1 MTSARGDGVLLVAH
15 GTVERLDEMPRFLER
30 IRHGRPASPE
40 LVAELVRRYEAIGGS
55 PLLEITRRQAA
66 ALAERLGLPVL
77 VGMRLWDPSVE
88 DALRQAAERGL
99 QRLVVLP
106 LAPFSVHVYWQ
117 AAQRSRQ
124 TVLSELGD
132 RTPQL
137 LLVEPWGEETELVS
151 AQVRSIEPLLAPE
164 PAHETA
170 LVLSFHS
177 LPTRV
182 IDAGDPYKTLAESAA
197 LTVAQK
203 LGRSHEL
210 AFQSQGADGG
220 SWLGPDLPSVFE
232 RAAQAGRRAVVVAP
246 IGFLAEH
253 VETLYDL
260 DIEAKALAEQRGLR
274 FQRAPALNADPGL
287 VSAMAAVVERTLGRA
302 ERG

>member
-1 MTSARGDGVLLVAH
+1 MTSARTDGVLLVAH
-15 GTVERLDEMPRFLER
+15 GTVERLDDMPKFLER

-40 LVAELVRRYEAIGGS
+40 LVTELVRRYQAIGGS
-55 PLLEITRRQAA
+55 PLLDITRRQAD

-77 VGMRLWDPSVE
+77 VGMRLWSPSVE

-99 QRLVVLP
+99 TRLVLLP
-106 LAPFSVHVYWQ
+106 LAPYSVHVYWQ
-117 AAQRSRQ
+117 AALRSRKA
-124 TVLSELGD
+124 VEPELGE
-132 RTPQL
+132 RTPEL
-137 LLVEPWGEETELVS
+137 ISVEAWGEEAELVA
-151 AQVRSIEPLLAPE
+151 AQARLIEPLLASE
-164 PAHETA
+164 AADETA
-170 LVLSFHS
+170 LILSFHS

-182 IDAGDPYKTLAESAA
+182 IDAGDPYERLAEAA
-197 LTVAQK
+197 ARTVATK

-220 SWLGPDLPSVFE
+220 SWLGPDLPTVFE
-232 RAAQAGRRAVVVAP
+232 RVATGRRRAVVVAP

-274 FQRAPALNADPGL
+274 FGRAPALNADPGL
-287 VSAMAAVVERTLGRA
+287 VAAMAAVAERALARGRA
-302 ERG
+302 G

>member
-1 MTSARGDGVLLVAH
+1 MTSAGSDGILLVAH
-15 GTVERLDEMPRFLER
+15 GTVERLDEMPKFLER
-30 IRHGRPASPE
+30 IRHGRPPSPE
-40 LVAELVRRYEAIGGS
+40 LVAELVRRYQAIGGS

-66 ALAERLGLPVL
+66 ALAERLGLQVL
-77 VGMRLWDPSVE
+77 VGMRLWNPSVE
-88 DALRQAAERGL
+88 DALREAAQRGL
-99 QRLVVLP
+99 KRLVLLP

-124 TVLSELGD
+124 AVAAELGD
-132 RTPQL
+132 RTPR
-137 LLVEPWGEETELVS
+137 LVPVEAWGEEPELVA
-151 AQVRSIEPLLAPE
+151 AQARGIEPLLASE
-164 PAHETA
+164 PADETA

-182 IDAGDPYKTLAESAA
+182 IQAGDPYQSLAESAA
-197 LTVAQK
+197 RTVAGK
-203 LGRSHEL
+203 LGVSHEL

-220 SWLGPDLPSVFE
+220 SWLLPDLPTVFE
-232 RAAQAGRRAVVVAP
+232 RVAEAGRRGVVVSP

-260 DIEAKALAEQRGLR
+260 DIEAKALAEGRGLR

-287 VSAMAAVVERTLGRA
+287 VSAMAAVA
-302 ERG
+302 ERALREDRAG

>member
-1 MTSARGDGVLLVAH
+1 MTSARSDGVLLVAH
-15 GTVERLDEMPRFLER
+15 GTVERLDDMPRFLER

-40 LVAELVRRYEAIGGS
+40 LVAELVRRYQAIGGS
-55 PLLEITRRQAA
+55 PLLQITNQQAA
-66 ALAERLGLPVL
+66 ALTERVGLPVL

-88 DALRQAAERGL
+88 DALRQAAERGVT
-99 QRLVVLP
+99 RLVVLP

-124 TVLSELGD
+124 AVAAELGD
-132 RTPQL
+132 RTPV
-137 LLVEPWGEETELVS
+137 LVPVEAWGEEPELIA
-151 AQVRSIEPLLAPE
+151 AQARGIEPLLSAE
-164 PAHETA
+164 PADETA
-170 LVLSFHS
+170 LILSFHS

-182 IDAGDPYKTLAESAA
+182 IDTGDPYQGLAERAA
-197 LTVAQK
+197 RTVAQA
-203 LGRSHEL
+203 LRRSHEL

-232 RAAQAGRRAVVVAP
+232 RVAQEGRRAVVVAP

-287 VSAMAAVVERTLGRA
+287 VSAMGAVVERALGRT
-302 ERG
+302 